1 MKRPILVAIATVLMT
16 FLLAPTTA
24 STAPAPADYGFEECA
39 EGWVVTESS
48 SDPGYDTG
56 EWAPKP
62 PGNPDGTPLQAFR
75 SQPYPQ
81 ALQNGNPEEVSYE
94 MWLTS
99 PVHTVAAPGDIT
111 FSVKH
116 NIETVPPNPVVSG
129 GDFLYAEL
137 KVDGGGWQK
146 KETFNGVSEGYPALW
161 RNVTIAAPAGQ
172 VQLRFYFY
180 SDNNTSGEG
189 NSGGEVA
196 IDDVSFPANRP
207 AGTTCAGGGGGNQP
221 PPPKKCTKSGNSKPN
236 TINGTAK
243 ADHLCGKGGN
253 DKLYGKG
260 GNDILNGGP
269 GNKDKCFG
277 GPGKDTFKGC
287 ETKKQ

>member
-1 MKRPILVAIATVLMT
+1 MKRPFMVAIATVLMT

-24 STAPAPADYGFEECA
+24 STAPAPANYGFETCA
-39 EGWVVTESS
+39 EGWVVTESREEPN
-48 SDPGYDTG
+48 DDTG
-56 EWAPKP
+56 EWKP
-62 PGNPDGTPLQAFR
+62 QSPGNPDGTPLQAFR
-75 SQPYPQ
+75 SQPYPF
-81 ALQNGNPEEVSYE
+81 AAQNGNPDEVSYE

-99 PVHTVAAPGDIT
+99 PVHTVTTPGDIT
-111 FSVKH
+111 FALKH
-116 NIETVPPNPVVSG
+116 NIETVPPGLPVSG

-137 KVDGGGWQK
+137 KVNGGAWQQ
-146 KETFNGVSEGYPALW
+146 KETYSGVSEGYPALW
-161 RNVTIAAPAGQ
+161 TTGTVAAPAGQ

-196 IDDVSFPANRP
+196 IDDVTFPANRP
-207 AGTTCAGGGGGNQP
+207 ANATCEGGGGNPPP
-221 PPPKKCTKSGNSKPN
+221 PPPKKCTKSGNSKNN
-236 TINGTAK
+236 TLNGTKK
-243 ADHLCGKGGN
+243 ADNLCGKGGN

-260 GNDILNGGP
+260 GNDVLNGGP